1 MSRMIEPM
9 HRPLLFSV
17 VILCALLSPA
27 RPAAAAREKLALRY
41 LPLPLPGAPSAVVTA
56 DVDGDGRRDLVV
68 VVAYTRWGQTE
79 IEESVTMDDV
89 EGLVEVLTVI
99 PSLVERREIRV
110 FPGRPDGGFGPGSLA
125 LPIDASILPVEAG
138 PPGVPVVAMTDDGLS
153 ALRMRTGASGPELS
167 WERLFEERSILAGTG
182 AFLPNLEM
190 VRDIDGDGR
199 ADVLFPTSSGI
210 SVYLSGPEGLR
221 TSPASRVRF
230 PLEDLQRNEG
240 SRLVRRYP
248 LPELRD
254 VDGDRRPDLVLF
266 HPAGGVRGFQV
277 LRNLGNGRFGEPLA
291 PLGPYR
297 EDPNEDPRGRD
308 RNGAGGKP
316 RPSWFGDLDGD
327 GRAEYVTQE
336 EKGVGEDAGMREE
349 MRAAKRPRFTYRL
362 HRSRADLGME
372 PTPYQQFEA
381 EGYALGEGDGDG
393 DGSFRLPGGFQD
405 LDGDGRMDLVVVT
418 LDFSMLQ
425 AVKIMAVQRIGIG
438 LDFHLLCQGG
448 GGQDGKGGGGFRPVR
463 GLDLS
468 GKFNLNLNNLKIG
481 HVSQF
486 AGDFDGDGRPE
497 FVQMGRGRDVTI
509 HRGRQGCAYNER
521 PDLTLR
527 LEEEPRDLSLAQI
540 HDLDGDKLSDLL
552 VIQPQ
557 PPRRTD
563 DKGVTQPVRL
573 DLYLSGGGR

>member
-1 MSRMIEPM
+1 MSRMIEPT
-9 HRPLLFSV
+9 RRALLSSAL
-17 VILCALLSPA
+17 ILSALLSPV
-27 RPAAAAREKLALRY
+27 RPAAAAREKLELRY
-41 LPLPLPGAPSAVVTA
+41 LPLPLPGAPSAVVAA
-56 DVDGDGRRDLVV
+56 DVDGDGQRDLVV

-79 IEESVTMDDV
+79 IEESITMDDV

-125 LPIDASILPVEAG
+125 LPIDVSILTVEAG
-138 PPGVPVVAMTDDGLS
+138 PPGLPVVAMTDDGLS
-153 ALRMRTGASGPELS
+153 ALRMQTGASGPELS
-167 WERLFEERSILAGTG
+167 WERLFGERSVLAGTG
-182 AFLPNLEM
+182 AFLPNLGL
-190 VRDIDGDGR
+190 VRDVDGDER
-199 ADVLFPTSSGI
+199 ADVLFPTPDGVA
-210 SVYLSGPEGLR
+210 VYLSGPEGLR

-230 PLEDLQRNEG
+230 PLDDLQRLGG
-240 SRLVRRYP
+240 SPLVRRHP

-266 HPAGGVRGFQV
+266 HPAGGVRGFHV

-291 PLGPYR
+291 PLGTYKEEP
-297 EDPNEDPRGRD
+297 DEDPRGRD
-308 RNGAGGKP
+308 RSGRSGAAEKP

-336 EKGVGEDAGMREE
+336 EKGPGEDAGLRKE
-349 MRAAKRPRFTYRL
+349 MRAAKRPRFIYRL
-362 HRSRADLGME
+362 HRSRADLTME
-372 PTPYQQFEA
+372 PTSYQQFEA
-381 EGYALGEGDGDG
+381 EGYALGEGDDDG
-393 DGSFRLPGGFQD
+393 GFRLPGGFQD

-425 AVKIMAVQRIGIG
+425 AVKIMTVQRIGIG
-438 LDFHLLCQGG
+438 LDFHLLCQSGG
-448 GGQDGKGGGGFRPVR
+448 PGGGGFRPVR

-497 FVQMGRGRDVTI
+497 FVQMGKGRDVTI

-540 HDLDGDKLSDLL
+540 HDLDGDKLSDIL

>member
-1 MSRMIEPM
+1 MSRMIEPT
-9 HRPLLFSV
+9 RRALLSSA
-17 VILCALLSPA
+17 LLLSALLSPA
-27 RPAAAAREKLALRY
+27 RPAATAREKLELRY
-41 LPLPLPGAPSAVVTA
+41 LPLPLPGAPSAVVAA
-56 DVDGDGRRDLVV
+56 DVDGDGQRDLVV

-99 PSLVERREIRV
+99 PSLVERREVRV
-110 FPGRPDGGFGPGSLA
+110 FPGRLDGGFGPGSLA
-125 LPIDASILPVEAG
+125 LPIDASILTVEAG
-138 PPGVPVVAMTDDGLS
+138 PPGVPVVAMSDDGLS
-153 ALRMRTGASGPELS
+153 ALRMRTGATGPELS
-167 WERLFEERSILAGTG
+167 WERLFEERSVLAGTG
-182 AFLPNLEM
+182 AFLPNLGL
-190 VRDIDGDGR
+190 VRDVDGDER
-199 ADVLFPTSSGI
+199 ADVLFPTPDGVA
-210 SVYLSGPEGLR
+210 VYLSGPEELR

-230 PLEDLQRNEG
+230 PLDDMQRSEG
-240 SRLVRRYP
+240 SPLVRRYP

-266 HPAGGVRGFQV
+266 HPTGGVRGFHV

-291 PLGPYR
+291 PLGPYKK
-297 EDPNEDPRGRD
+297 ELDEDPRGRGRDD
-308 RNGAGGKP
+308 RNGATGKP

-336 EKGVGEDAGMREE
+336 EKETGEDAGLREE

-372 PTPYQQFEA
+372 PAPYQQFEA

-393 DGSFRLPGGFQD
+393 GFRLPGGFQD

-425 AVKIMAVQRIGIG
+425 AVKIMTVKRIGIG
-438 LDFHLLCQGG
+438 LDFHLLCQSGG
-448 GGQDGKGGGGFRPVR
+448 PGGGGFRPVR

-497 FVQMGRGRDVTI
+497 FVQMGKGRDVTI

-540 HDLDGDKLSDLL
+540 HDLDGDKLSDIL